1 MHCNV
6 MIRAGQSNAI
16 ANNWLAKFISDS
28 GLRTVPGSNALT
40 QSLPLT
46 RLAVSQLNG
55 LNVFGAKSV

>member
-40 QSLPLT
+40 RSLG
-46 RLAVSQLNG
+46 LAVSHFNG
-55 LNVFGAKSV
+55 CNVFGAK